1 MMQFN
6 KYFIA
11 ERDAVMLS
19 LDKER
24 ITAFCEQHG
33 LWVPDNDISFW
44 GGVYKSVL
52 AIKSATDEQKAFARE
67 WLIAHNMQP
76 YSIFEK

>member
-52 AIKSATDEQKAFARE
+52 AIKSATEEQKTFARE